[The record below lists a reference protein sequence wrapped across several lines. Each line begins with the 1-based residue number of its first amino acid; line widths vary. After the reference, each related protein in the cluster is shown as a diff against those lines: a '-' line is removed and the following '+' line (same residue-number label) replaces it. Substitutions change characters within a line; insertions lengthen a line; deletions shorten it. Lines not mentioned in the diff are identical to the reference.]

1 MADINEKEK
10 WLLSVFFLIICVFI
24 FSSCSNSDN
33 NERDINTLISQLEK
47 AINEHDIEKVLELF
61 PNYCRN
67 DFSKQLHQDKI
78 DDFYKNVIVKDNKD
92 ISIQILNI
100 TKYNQTS
107 CEDIMEQIL
116 ETYNENIT
124 IEDYQLVQIKYH
136 DNFSESNLQVVKIDG
151 SYYLYA
157 GAFFSEPISYFQ

>member
-1 MADINEKEK
+1 MKKKKCLVTI
-10 WLLSVFFLIICVFI
+10 LGFIICVFI
-24 FSSCSNSDN
+24 FSSCSNSN
-33 NERDINTLISQLEK
+33 KNEKDINTLISQLEK

-61 PNYCRN
+61 PNYCRDN
-67 DFSKQLHQDKI
+67 FSKQLQQDKI

-92 ISIQILNI
+92 LRIQILNI
-100 TKYNQTS
+100 SNFNQTS

-116 ETYNENIT
+116 ESYNQNII
-124 IEDYQLVQIKYH
+124 IEDYQLVQINFH

-157 GAFFSEPISYFQ
+157 DAFFSEPISYFQ

>member
-1 MADINEKEK
+1 MKKKK
-10 WLLSVFFLIICVFI
+10 WILAAFCLIICVFI
-24 FSSCSNSDN
+24 FSSCSSSNK
-33 NERDINTLISQLEK
+33 NERDIDTLISQLEK

-61 PNYCRN
+61 PNYCRD
-67 DFSKQLHQDKI
+67 DFSEQLHQDKI

-92 ISIQILNI
+92 IRIQILNI
-100 TKYNQTS
+100 SNYNQTS

-116 ETYNENIT
+116 ESYNENIT

-157 GAFFSEPISYFQ
+157 DAFFSEPISYFQ